1 MSVVIAIKD
10 KNRVVLGSDSQVTY
24 GNYIVKTR
32 NKIFNISDNKAVL
45 LGVCGYIRD
54 AQLLQAQDNLIS
66 ELKVLKNEVDTKY
79 IVTQFYENIYN
90 TLKHY
95 GKVGAEESGK
105 RCILEDEFI
114 LAVKD
119 KAWMILGD
127 GSTFELGENKSEDF
141 LVIGSGTD
149 TAKPILLATKGK
161 KPEERI
167 RQAIEACNE
176 YCTGVNN
183 EVIIKYTES

>member
-24 GNYIVKTR
+24 GNYILKTQ
-32 NKIFNISDNKAVL
+32 NKIFNISDNKSVL

-66 ELKVLKNEVDTKY
+66 ELKVLKNEIDTKY
-79 IVTQFYENIYN
+79 VVTQLYENIYN

-95 GKVGAEESGK
+95 GRTGAEENGK
-105 RCILEDEFI
+105 RSMLEDEFI
-114 LAVKD
+114 FAVKD
-119 KAWMILGD
+119 RAWMITGD
-127 GSTFELGENKSEDF
+127 GSTFELGESRSEDF
-141 LVIGSGTD
+141 LVIGSGMD

-167 RQAIEACNE
+167 KQAIEACNE
-176 YCTGVNN
+176 YCTGVNG
-183 EVIIKYTES
+183 EIIIKSTEV